1 MSVRVQAEDFSL
13 QREYDEVL
21 AEAGDAG
28 AVVTFTG
35 LVREFHQTEDSAS
48 VASLTLEHYP
58 GMTESEIEMIIDQA
72 KSRWPLA
79 KITVIHRVGR
89 MLPTENIVFVGCSS
103 AHREAAFDGANFIM
117 DFLKTKAPFWKLED
131 GPDGANWVDAR
142 DSDNKAL
149 DRWNLPE

>member
-1 MSVRVQAEDFSL
+1 MIRVQAQDF
-13 QREYDEVL
+13 DVG
-21 AEAGDAG
+21 AEMKALGNGNTGIGGMASF
-28 AVVTFTG
+28 VG
-35 LVREFHQTEDSAS
+35 LVRDMAGGSGDSAM
-48 VASLTLEHYP
+48 TLEHYP

-131 GPDGANWVDAR
+131 GLDGAKWVDAR
-142 DSDNKAL
+142 DSDSKAL